1 MLHAILICIYVI
13 EKCIPHSIVL
23 LFTKKNERTVSDLNR
38 QCLMRIIPIY
48 WRQLDQ
54 RGIKGEEGGGGHG
67 YYFREIYPLAES
79 ITGAKIFFV
88 A

>member
-13 EKCIPHSIVL
+13 EKGIPHSIVL

-48 WRQLDQ
+48 WGQLDQ
-54 RGIKGEEGGGGHG
+54 RGIKGVVEH
-67 YYFREIYPLAES
+67 Y
-79 ITGAKIFFV
+79 KILQKYILIIPN

>member
-1 MLHAILICIYVI
+1 M
-13 EKCIPHSIVL
+13 
-23 LFTKKNERTVSDLNR
+23 SDLNR

-48 WRQLDQ
+48 WGQLDQ

>member
-1 MLHAILICIYVI
+1 MLM
-13 EKCIPHSIVL
+13 VL
-23 LFTKKNERTVSDLNR
+23 SCFYCFTVYKKNERTVSDLNR

-67 YYFREIYPLAES
+67 YYFREIYPLYS
-79 ITGAKIFFV
+79 
-88 A
+88 

>member
-23 LFTKKNERTVSDLNR
+23 LFTKKMKDLTVSDLNR
-38 QCLMRIIPIY
+38 QCLMCIIPIY
-48 WRQLDQ
+48 WGQLDQ

-67 YYFREIYPLAES
+67 YYFKLKKFE
-79 ITGAKIFFV
+79 KNF
-88 A
+88 